1 MNKFQRWLF
10 SLHLGIV
17 LFILI
22 SIYAVFATLLPQ
34 GLPVAYYLEQY
45 HFGAVIIAFGLH
57 DAYSSWIFRLF
68 MMLLMINL
76 TGCTIKLIPSQRKR
90 YLPDFSPS
98 PKPNAENLWNELLIF
113 DQVKN
118 KFSKKGF
125 KWFQK
130 DGETWGV
137 KHRFGVFASTVTH
150 IGIIIIVMG
159 SFVGNFFAQEGF
171 FNLIPD
177 EQAVFHE
184 NNFSVQL
191 DAFYLDFREDNS
203 VKQYYCDLT
212 VLRNGE
218 SVKETTIWVN
228 RPMKF
233 NGIQF
238 YQASYGWASRLK
250 ITDNEGNEAMN
261 RFLRNDESV
270 FFEPAH
276 LTIHL
281 FGYFPDFAMGH
292 NEMPLTMTER
302 EVNPHYAV
310 VLYHFGEFVDSFIMN
325 PNQSFT
331 YQGYEITFSD
341 SVLYTGLIYR
351 RDHGYYFVLLGC
363 FLLMIGL
370 IMAFYTYPKYILM
383 RKNELYAVTR
393 QNAWGFS
400 MWVKNQLKS

>member
-1 MNKFQRWLF
+1 MNRFQRWLF

-34 GLPVAYYLEQY
+34 GLPVTHYLEQY
-45 HFGAVIIAFGLH
+45 HFGAVIIALGLH
-57 DAYSSWIFRLF
+57 NAYSSWIFRFL
-68 MMLLMINL
+68 MVLLIINL
-76 TGCTIKLIPSQRKR
+76 TGCTTKLIPSQRKR
-90 YLPDFSPS
+90 FHPDFTPS
-98 PKPNAENLWNELLIF
+98 PKPNAENLWNEQLSL
-113 DQVKN
+113 DQVK
-118 KFSKKGF
+118 KHFSKKGF

-130 DGETWGV
+130 DGEIWGV
-137 KHRFGVFASTVTH
+137 KHRFGVFGSTVTH
-150 IGIIIIVMG
+150 IGIIIIVLG

-171 FNLIPD
+171 FNLMPG
-177 EQAVFHE
+177 EQATFHDH
-184 NNFSVQL
+184 NFSVQL
-191 DAFYLDFREDNS
+191 DDFYFDFREDNS
-203 VKQYYCDLT
+203 VKQYYSDLT
-212 VLRNGE
+212 VLRNEE

-233 NGIQF
+233 DGIHF

-250 ITDNEGNEAMN
+250 ITDIEGNVEMN

-292 NEMPLTMTER
+292 NDMPLTMSER
-302 EVNPHYAV
+302 EINPHYAV
-310 VLYHFGEFVDSFIMN
+310 VLYHFGEFIDSFIMN

-341 SVLYTGLIYR
+341 SALYTGLIYR
-351 RDHGYYFVLLGC
+351 RDHGYYLVLLGC
-363 FLLMIGL
+363 FLLMAGL

-383 RKNELYAVTR
+383 RKDELYAVTR

-400 MWVKNQLKS
+400 MWIKNQLKS